1 LELPGPA
8 ARYVPNPTGSKARR
22 HHPNGVTPALTTAH
36 RPLAKTHASGLK
48 PRSAGPAKAVRK
60 FCSLPEAAALQP

>member
-48 PRSAGPAKAVRK
+48 PRSARARHCGPEILLVAG
-60 FCSLPEAAALQP
+60 SGSLQP